1 VTGTGTAEIDFGAWP
16 GSNEASVTVAAVG
29 VTATPATHVETW
41 VMATDSTLD
50 HTAADHKYFP
60 SLAVLTAEA
69 GADQFTVH
77 GRSLHKMQGRWAFH
91 YVWAN

>member
-1 VTGTGTAEIDFGAWP
+1 MATGTGTAEIDFGAWP
-16 GSNEASVTVAAVG
+16 GSNEASVTVAAAG
-29 VTATPATHVETW
+29 VTAATHVEAW
-41 VMATDSTLD
+41 VMGDSTTTD

-60 SLAVLTAEA
+60 VFAALTPVA
-69 GADQFTVH
+69 GTDQFIAH